1 MLNLQGSK
9 RTKHINNYGN
19 TIMWELNAMMAA
31 QKYKMDSISDING
44 AGAKADMD
52 GDMLA
57 AAKQGARF
65 AA

>member
-1 MLNLQGSK
+1 
-9 RTKHINNYGN
+9 
-19 TIMWELNAMMAA
+19 MWELNAMMAA